1 MKADST
7 PNGTTSDLAL
17 DVVDLHAGYG
27 RKAVV
32 HGISFAIPRGSTCV
46 LLGSNGAGKT
56 TTLKALVGAV
66 DVTGGSATHFGRRV
80 DRTDPATNLRNGIAL
95 VPEGGR
101 IFREFTVEKNLR
113 LGAFTRHNKTESAA
127 RFELVLTTFPRLR
140 ERLSQRAGTLSGGER
155 QMLAISRTLM
165 AEPDMLL
172 LDEPFLGLAPVAI
185 DKLIEAITAIQTELG
200 LSLLIVEQ
208 NPRALD
214 LANDVMVMRLG
225 EIALRATDPVTVTT
239 AEGMRRLE
247 QAMVS

>member
-1 MKADST
+1 MTDRNSAST
-7 PNGTTSDLAL
+7 SEVAL
-17 DVVDLHAGYG
+17 EAVDLRAGYS
-27 RKAVV
+27 RKTVV
-32 HGISFAIPRGSTCV
+32 HGVSFSIPRGSTSV

-66 DVTGGSATHFGRRV
+66 DVFGGTCTHFGRRT
-80 DRTDPATNLRNGIAL
+80 DSIDPASNLRKGIAL

-101 IFREFTVEKNLR
+101 IFKDFTVEKNLR
-113 LGAFTRHNKTESAA
+113 LGAFTRHDKVASAA
-127 RFELVLTTFPRLR
+127 RFELVLNTFPRLR
-140 ERLSQRAGTLSGGER
+140 ERLTQRAGTLSGGER

-185 DKLIEAITAIQTELG
+185 DKLIEAITAIQNELG

-214 LANDVMVMRLG
+214 LADDVMVMRLG
-225 EIALRATDPVTVTT
+225 EIALRASDPGSVTT
-239 AEGMRRLE
+239 ADGLRRLE
-247 QAMVS
+247 QAMVN